1 MKRLLLI
8 LPLILLA
15 IAACK
20 SEKKYVRYATLY
32 EETPR
37 SIHVAPLFDLTPHK
51 KDADSATLCEYQ
63 RQAVAAHFFNQTI
76 PIGIRQRGYAIT
88 TTDSI
93 LYPGIRT
100 ARRLKSLQ
108 DGDPSRYCVTHD
120 ADAILICSL
129 LAWKGTPTE
138 PRLYAEYQLRSTKS
152 GRDLMHSWVRVS
164 RLIDTAYNGQLLT
177 LPEERTIADDLQTDI
192 VTAIHCYMVQQANVF
207 IMQDIP
213 FAPSSY
219 FHGKDLYLK
228 ATKQYFKAI
237 INSDGTLEIEPFSL
251 EEFENE
257 CFL

>member
-1 MKRLLLI
+1 M
-8 LPLILLA
+8 
-15 IAACK
+15 
-20 SEKKYVRYATLY
+20 
-32 EETPR
+32 
-37 SIHVAPLFDLTPHK
+37 
-51 KDADSATLCEYQ
+51 
-63 RQAVAAHFFNQTI
+63 
-76 PIGIRQRGYAIT
+76 
-88 TTDSI
+88 
-93 LYPGIRT
+93 
-100 ARRLKSLQ
+100 
-108 DGDPSRYCVTHD
+108 
-120 ADAILICSL
+120 
-129 LAWKGTPTE
+129 
-138 PRLYAEYQLRSTKS
+138 
-152 GRDLMHSWVRVS
+152 
-164 RLIDTAYNGQLLT
+164 LT